1 MGDNATCLD
10 LDDFSIGNA
19 HLDLLDTLKQAIPD
33 LKVTLFTV
41 PLPFDKPYSLSQ
53 SLEFIRTV
61 KIDRPWVEF
70 ALHGWQH
77 TRLECQAW
85 TLEQTQRVLLTIEHT
100 GLFVHGFKA
109 PYWELCPAV
118 YHAVNRQGWWIADHE
133 RNQQMR
139 PPGTRV
145 YLLDRPE
152 RVHGHVQ
159 DIGSNGLKEAW
170 ATYVAL
176 RGPFKFV
183 SEIMAAEVVR

>member
-1 MGDNATCLD
+1 MTFD

-19 HLDLLDTLKQAIPD
+19 SLEKLDELKRLVPE

-41 PLPFDKPYSLSQ
+41 PLPFDKPYSLSE
-53 SLEFIRTV
+53 SLEFLRRV
-61 KIDRPWVEF
+61 KADRPWVEF

-77 TRLECQAW
+77 TYLECQAW
-85 TLEQTQRVLLTIEHT
+85 TLEEATRAMESMAVT

-109 PYWELCPAV
+109 PYWEICPAV
-118 YHAVNRQGWWIADHE
+118 YHAANKLGWWVADHE
-133 RNQQMR
+133 RNAQMR

-159 DIGSNGLKEAW
+159 NIGSNGLEEAW
-170 ATYVAL
+170 DDYVGMT
-176 RGPFKFV
+176 GPFQFV
-183 SEIMAAEVVR
+183 SEAMA